1 MAKWT
6 LEPGHTS
13 AEFCVRHMMV
23 TWVRGHFK
31 DVHGA
36 LEFDPK
42 DVTNSSVKVE
52 IDAKKIWSGD
62 TDRDNHLR
70 AADFLDVENHPC
82 ISFKS
87 RSVEQVGDHDYRFTG
102 PLTLRGV
109 TKDATLEVR
118 YLGQWNTPWW
128 EDGVDKG
135 PKLRAGFVAKTK
147 VDRNDYGVSWNG
159 ALENGGLVV
168 GNDVLITIDAEA
180 ILDD

>member
-6 LEPGHTS
+6 FEPGHTS

-36 LEFDPK
+36 LQFDPK
-42 DVTNSSVKVE
+42 DVKNSSVEVD
-52 IDAKKIWSGD
+52 IDANKIWSGD

-70 AADFLDVENHPC
+70 DADFLDVENHPR
-82 ISFKS
+82 ITFKS
-87 RSVEQVGDHDYRFTG
+87 RSVEQIGDNDCRFTG
-102 PLTLRGV
+102 PLTIRGV

-147 VDRNDYGVSWNG
+147 IHRNDYGMNCNG
-159 ALENGGLVV
+159 DLENGGLVV

>member
-6 LEPGHTS
+6 LEPGHTG

-42 DVTNSSVKVE
+42 DVTKSSVEVD
-52 IDAKKIWSGD
+52 IDVNKIWSGD

-70 AADFLDVENHPC
+70 AADFLDVENHPR
-82 ISFKS
+82 ITFKS
-87 RSVEQVGDHDYRFTG
+87 RSVEQIGDNDCRFTG
-102 PLTLRGV
+102 PLTIRGV

-147 VDRNDYGVSWNG
+147 IDRNDYGVTWNS

-168 GNDVLITIDAEA
+168 GKDVLITIDAEA